1 MDQHWASQ
9 AYAGASHGLEKGE
22 HSPWLRQRPVDLNP
36 SLGSQGFLYSHLCGY
51 LGTRQTDSLDNVV
64 DGDVEQPVIKGLHLH
79 SAAGKG
85 LRVGE
90 VRVRERSTG
99 RRCSHSI

>member
-1 MDQHWASQ
+1 MAQAETSGFESQ
-9 AYAGASHGLEKGE
+9 PGFLGKSFFGSSL
-22 HSPWLRQRPVDLNP
+22 HSPTK
-36 SLGSQGFLYSHLCGY
+36 SQSILSYDY

-85 LRVGE
+85 LEARG
-90 VRVRERSTG
+90 
-99 RRCSHSI
+99 